1 MSTYVG
7 RVRNPSGLT
16 MAAQREPAY
25 SEVKHH
31 KEQGK
36 MPLISGEKAKSKE
49 GFSKNVAAEVCAG
62 KPQKQAVAIAYS
74 QARKTSRHHGHRH
87 KENR

>member
-25 SEVKHH
+25 SEGEKT
-31 KEQGK
+31 K
-36 MPLISGEKAKSKE
+36 MPLHKGKSKKIISE
-49 GFSKNVAAEVCAG
+49 NIKEMVSAG
-62 KPQKQAVAIAYS
+62 HPQKQAVAAS
-74 QARKTSRHHGHRH
+74 LNQARKSGARIPEKGISGHHRH
-87 KENR
+87 KEHR